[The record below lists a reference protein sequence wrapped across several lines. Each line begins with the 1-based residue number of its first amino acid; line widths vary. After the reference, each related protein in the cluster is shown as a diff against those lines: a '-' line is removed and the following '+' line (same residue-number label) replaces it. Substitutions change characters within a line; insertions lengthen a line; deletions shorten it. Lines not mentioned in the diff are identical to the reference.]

1 MSSTDRRYIWNAAL
15 AEWDASV
22 PRFNMRRERF
32 AAWNVMSAMK
42 AERRRS

>member
-1 MSSTDRRYIWNAAL
+1 MSPTDRRYIWNAAL

-32 AAWNVMSAMK
+32 AAWNVVSAMK
-42 AERRRS
+42 AKGVRA